1 MFLKNLRYCLCVISF
16 FYFSCFAF
24 ANPWYCNSVDKVV
37 SNEVWSFKVTIS
49 GSNLTLT
56 SRLAGS
62 GDLDFTS
69 LFDDSGYRVVAVG
82 SSVFNKNT
90 SITGFVAPDVVKV
103 DGSAFASA
111 TALTNV
117 VISPNVNTLA
127 NSCFYK
133 CSGIKTFSP
142 TRMKSLK
149 SCGYHIFNGTSKMT
163 LDFEFPVLT
172 SISEGMFSAS
182 AAVSVRAPKATKV
195 VTGAFSSSS
204 VTLVEVSSELA
215 SIGNQAF
222 LSCKKL
228 KTFIPTTLP
237 KFTSFGTAVF
247 SGCAVLEG
255 DWSFDSLTSLPKETF
270 TSCAKIT
277 SFKAPKLISI
287 GNHVFKSCTSLKSV
301 HLSDAITTIGT
312 QAFLSCT
319 SLSDFSPTDLP
330 NLTSTGNAAFSG
342 CSNLS
347 CQWFFPKLTSI
358 AAEFFTSTN
367 IKAVNAPKLTTVGNN
382 AFRYC
387 KSVENVVIKGG
398 GAIGSYAFEGFA
410 AGAVIDYLGDTPPT
424 SIGTG
429 AFYPYHNDN
438 YTRVY
443 LRRYKAKDGWKAFF
457 APVSSL
463 NSSMLARSD
472 YPGKRTLGLYQ
483 ATQSKAWIIDGDHNQ
498 DTIITVK

>member
-24 ANPWYCNSVDKVV
+24 ANPWYCNSVDNVV

-69 LFDDSGYRVVAVG
+69 VFDDSGYRVIAVG

-103 DGSAFASA
+103 DVSAFASA

-133 CSGIKTFSP
+133 CSGIKTFYP
-142 TRMKSLK
+142 TRMEKLSTI
-149 SCGYHIFNGTSKMT
+149 GYHIFNGTSKMA
-163 LDFEFPVLT
+163 LDFEFPT
-172 SISEGMFSAS
+172 ITYISEGMFSAS

-204 VTLVEVSSELA
+204 VTLVELSPDLTA
-215 SIGNQAF
+215 INNNGF
-222 LSCKKL
+222 LSCTKL

-247 SGCAVLEG
+247 SGCSLLEG
-255 DWSFDSLTSLPKETF
+255 DWNFPVLTSLPKEIF
-270 TSCAKIT
+270 SGCSKIT
-277 SFKAPKLISI
+277 SFIAPKLTNI
-287 GNHVFKSCTSLKSV
+287 GNNVFNSCSSLKKV
-301 HLSDAITTIGT
+301 QLSPALSSIGT
-312 QAFLSCT
+312 QSFLNCPV
-319 SLSDFSPTDLP
+319 LSDFSPMVLT
-330 NLTSTGNAAFSG
+330 NLTSTGKAAFSG
-342 CSNLS
+342 CKTLS
-347 CQWFFPKLTSI
+347 GCWIAPKLTSI

-367 IKAVNAPKLTTVGNN
+367 IKSVNAPKLTTVGNN

-387 KSVENVVIKGG
+387 KSVEHVVIKGG
-398 GAIGSYAFEGFA
+398 GSIGSYAFEGFA

-443 LRRYKAKDGWKAFF
+443 LRRYKAKDGWKAFVTP
-457 APVSSL
+457 ASSL

-483 ATQSKAWIIDGDHNQ
+483 ATQSKAWVIDGDHNQ
-498 DTIITVK
+498 NTIITVK